1 MYLDAILE
9 VAIGLVFT
17 WLVLSIATMQ
27 VEEWISGWCRWRAQL
42 LEKSI
47 KRMLNNESLVQD
59 LYHHPSIAA
68 LSKPGV
74 KPSYIPSDR
83 FAQTLFD
90 VVFNQAEDERK
101 PINGKTLRDIK
112 GIGEDTE
119 KRLKEIGINT
129 IEQLAKI
136 DEKELEAIV
145 NDRYRNLVK
154 QYNVIQQAKK
164 MSGLD
169 K

>member
-9 VAIGLVFT
+9 VAIGLVIT

-47 KRMLNNESLVQD
+47 KRMLNDESLVQD

-68 LSKPGV
+68 LSKPQD

-83 FAQTLFD
+83 FAQTFLD
-90 VVFNQAEDERK
+90 VFVNRVEKKVVIFGLEDVKWIGPKSARSLNEE
-101 PINGKTLRDIK
+101 
-112 GIGEDTE
+112 GIH
-119 KRLKEIGINT
+119 T
-129 IEQLAKI
+129 IEQLAALDPEVLKTYLEDRYARLGKEEKI
-136 DEKELEAIV
+136 LQHAKELLESM
-145 NDRYRNLVK
+145 K
-154 QYNVIQQAKK
+154 
-164 MSGLD
+164 
-169 K
+169 